1 MKKIIQT
8 IAFAIF
14 TLLTLTG
21 MAFAGAL
28 SDTGQTRC
36 YNDTA
41 EITCPAPG
49 EDFYGQDAQYII
61 NPRSIPNWMPAETT
75 SPIPQPRG
83 QWCGTM

>member
-8 IAFAIF
+8 IAFAVF

-28 SDTGQTRC
+28 PDTGQTKC

-41 EITCPAPG
+41 EIPCPAPG
-49 EDFYGQDAQYII
+49 EDFYGQDAQYTT
-61 NPRSIPNWMPAETT
+61 NPCSYTKLDAGGNGRIYDLGE
-75 SPIPQPRG
+75 
-83 QWCGTM
+83 